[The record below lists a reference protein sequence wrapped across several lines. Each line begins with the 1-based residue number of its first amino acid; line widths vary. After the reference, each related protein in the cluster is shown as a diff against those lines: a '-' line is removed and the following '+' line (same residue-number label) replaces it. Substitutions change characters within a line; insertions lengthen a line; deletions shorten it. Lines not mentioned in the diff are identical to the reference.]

1 MLDDVLDD
9 AFDDAATVSVV
20 LGTAALGT
28 AVFDDAA
35 TVAAAADAISSMD
48 TEVGCVDDAEDD
60 VSDDDVSDD
69 DVFED
74 CCDSSVFSTGTVE
87 FCSADVDAGND
98 ATDPIADVDAG
109 NDATDSVTDV
119 DAGNDVAFAIDDT
132 DASCCAVVA
141 PIAPIAPIAADA
153 ASDDGEVFDTAD
165 DWCGNGITRSDPGTI
180 RDAAVFDDVCDN
192 READDGTPGTDSGT
206 VSEAADTAAS
216 VS

>member
-1 MLDDVLDD
+1 M
-9 AFDDAATVSVV
+9 
-20 LGTAALGT
+20 LGT
-28 AVFDDAA
+28 AVLDDVS
-35 TVAAAADAISSMD
+35 TVAAAADAIFSTG

-60 VSDDDVSDD
+60 VSDDDVS
-69 DVFED
+69 ED

-87 FCSADVDAGND
+87 FCS
-98 ATDPIADVDAG
+98 ADVDAG

-141 PIAPIAPIAADA
+141 VATSTGTVAVM

-165 DWCGNGITRSDPGTI
+165 DCCDNGITRSDPGTV
-180 RDAAVFDDVCDN
+180 RGAAVFDDVCDN

-206 VSEAADTAAS
+206 VSEAAD

>member
-1 MLDDVLDD
+1 MLGT
-9 AFDDAATVSVV
+9 AV
-20 LGTAALGT
+20 LGTAVLGT
-28 AVFDDAA
+28 AVLDDVS
-35 TVAAAADAISSMD
+35 TVAAAADAIFSTG

-60 VSDDDVSDD
+60 VSDDDVS
-69 DVFED
+69 ED

-109 NDATDSVTDV
+109 NDATDSVTDA

-141 PIAPIAPIAADA
+141 VATSTGTVAVM

-165 DWCGNGITRSDPGTI
+165 DCCDNGIRSDPGTV
-180 RDAAVFDDVCDN
+180 RGAAVFDDVCDN
-192 READDGTPGTDSGT
+192 READDGTPGTDSGA
-206 VSEAADTAAS
+206 VSEAAD

>member
-1 MLDDVLDD
+1 MLGT
-9 AFDDAATVSVV
+9 AV
-20 LGTAALGT
+20 LGTAVLGT
-28 AVFDDAA
+28 AVLDDVS
-35 TVAAAADAISSMD
+35 TVAAAADAIFSTG

-60 VSDDDVSDD
+60 VSDDDVS
-69 DVFED
+69 ED

-98 ATDPIADVDAG
+98 ATDSVTDADAGNDATDSVADVDAG

-119 DAGNDVAFAIDDT
+119 DAGNDAAFAIDDT

-141 PIAPIAPIAADA
+141 VATSTGTVAVM
-153 ASDDGEVFDTAD
+153 ASDDGEAFDTAD
-165 DWCGNGITRSDPGTI
+165 DCCDNGITRSDPGTV
-180 RDAAVFDDVCDN
+180 RGAAVFDDVCDN

-206 VSEAADTAAS
+206 VSEAAD